1 MGTDLDDDD
10 RDRYSRQL
18 ILHSFDEGEQEQIA
32 ASRVLVV
39 GAGGLGS
46 AIIQYL
52 AAAGVGVLGIADP
65 GQVKRSNL
73 QRQTIHRT
81 ADIDT
86 LKVDSAAR
94 FVEELNPN
102 VTVRTYPQ
110 PVTAENAAKLAEG
123 YDVIVDGLDNFE
135 GRIILNEVAREAEIP
150 FVHGAVYGDEGQTT
164 VFLPDGPC
172 YRCLVPEVP
181 DTSSIPSGEPMG
193 IFPPLPGI
201 IGCIQASETLKC
213 VIGRGEILSGRLLR
227 YDALDGTCTGT
238 PIQPNPDCEV
248 CG

>member
-1 MGTDLDDDD
+1 MGAALEDDE

-18 ILHSFDEGEQEQIA
+18 MLHAFEEAEQEQIGT
-32 ASRVLVV
+32 SRVLVV

-52 AAAGVGVLGIADP
+52 GAAGIGELGIADA
-65 GQVKRSNL
+65 GTVKQSNL

-81 ADIDT
+81 SDIGEP
-86 LKVDSAAR
+86 KPESAAR

-102 VTVRTYPQ
+102 VAITTYPHN
-110 PVTAENAAKLAEG
+110 VTSENAAQLAEE

-135 GRIILNEVAREAEIP
+135 GRMILNEVAREAEIP
-150 FVHGAVYGDEGQTT
+150 FVHGAVYGDEGQMT
-164 VFLPDGPC
+164 VFLPGGPC
-172 YRCLVPEVP
+172 YRCLVPDIP
-181 DTSSIPSGEPMG
+181 DDASIPSGEPMG

-201 IGCIQASETLKC
+201 IGCIQASETIKY
-213 VIGRGEILSGRLLR
+213 VIGRGEVLSGRLLR
-227 YDALDGTCTGT
+227 YDAHDCTFMHM
-238 PIQPNPDCEV
+238 PIQSPPDCEV

>member
-1 MGTDLDDDD
+1 MAIELDDSD

-18 ILHSFDEGEQEQIA
+18 LLHSFTEAEQAELA

-52 AAAGVGVLGIADP
+52 AAAGVGGLGIAD
-65 GQVKRSNL
+65 GGRVKRSNL

-86 LKVDSAAR
+86 PKVESAAR
-94 FVEELNPN
+94 FVRELNPT
-102 VTVRTYPQ
+102 VTVRTY
-110 PVTAENAAKLAEG
+110 AEKMTSNNAPTLAEE

-135 GRIILNEVAREAEIP
+135 GRIVLNEVAREADIP

-164 VFLPDGPC
+164 VFVPDGPC
-172 YRCLVPEVP
+172 YRCLVPDLP
-181 DTSSIPSGEPMG
+181 DADLIPSGEPMG
-193 IFPPLPGI
+193 IFPPIPGI
-201 IGCIQASETLKC
+201 VGCIQASETIKYL
-213 VIGRGEILSGRLLR
+213 IGRGEVLSGRLLR
-227 YDALDGTCTGT
+227 YDALDSAFTDI
-238 PIQPNPDCEV
+238 PIRPRPDCEV